1 MNLGSIL
8 ITGGSGFLG
17 RALTRRILDTAASD
31 RICIFSRCEH
41 KQAAMREEF
50 DDDPRLRWFIA
61 DVRDRARLR
70 RAMTGIGLVI
80 HAAALKRIEVGRY
93 NPLEM
98 MKTNVLGT
106 ANVVEAA
113 QDAAV
118 HKVVYISSDKA
129 FEPVSA
135 YGHSKALAESIILAS
150 NENVGSH
157 GPLFSSVRYGNI
169 FNSTGSVVPKWRA
182 LANQGKTMT
191 MTSPHCTRFFMRI
204 EEAVELVLNTAQNM
218 RGGEL
223 AIPDLPAYRLGDL
236 AEAMGLEP
244 EITGL
249 PAFEKLHESMG
260 PDNSSGKAR
269 RMSVAELTLA
279 LATTDGAKFTV
290 RGLADNIARLSCEL
304 RQLLVHEEHKSL
316 KLVA

>member
-1 MNLGSIL
+1 MNLGSVL

-17 RALTRRILDTAASD
+17 RALTRRLLDTAASD
-31 RICIFSRCEH
+31 RICIFSRGEH
-41 KQAAMREEF
+41 TQAQMREEF
-50 DDDPRLRWFIA
+50 GDDPRLRWFVG
-61 DVRDRARLR
+61 DVRDLARLR
-70 RAMTGIGLVI
+70 RAMTGVNLLL

-98 MKTNVLGT
+98 MKTNVVGT

-113 QDAAV
+113 QDAGV
-118 HKVVYISSDKA
+118 HKVVYVSSDKA

-150 NENVGSH
+150 NETVGAH
-157 GPLFSSVRYGNI
+157 GPLMCSVRYGNI
-169 FNSTGSVVPKWRA
+169 WCSTGSVVPKWMA
-182 LANQGKTMT
+182 ITDQGKTPA

-204 EEAVELVLNTAQNM
+204 EEAVDLVLRTAQTM

-249 PAFEKLHESMG
+249 PAHEKLHESMG
-260 PDNSSGKAR
+260 PGNSSDKAR
-269 RMSVAELTLA
+269 RMSVAELRLA
-279 LATTDGAKFTV
+279 LTSASPTKDSIK
-290 RGLADNIARLSCEL
+290 GLVNRIAILSCEL
-304 RQLLVHEEHKSL
+304 RQALLREEDKAIR
-316 KLVA
+316 LVA